1 VSAAVSSLPWGLWA
15 RQIAGIM
22 RLEVRK
28 NFWGM
33 RALPMYSLA
42 LAPAL
47 IMTIRLAFPLKS
59 QDVGFAS
66 VVYAGLFQTFYLRLA
81 VFFGSVGVFTSLFR
95 GDLLEKSLHYYLLMP
110 VRREVLTIGKY
121 VSGLV
126 ATLVLF
132 TAGTALS
139 FVLMYLPYG
148 SQRAGR
154 FFFEGP
160 GLEHLSS
167 YLGVT
172 VLACLGYGAVF
183 LLMGLLVNNPMIP
196 AALVLAWES
205 IHFLLP
211 PALRKISVIHYLLSL
226 CPVPAP
232 QGPLALMVEPTPAWI
247 AIPAL
252 LLLTAVLL
260 AAASLRARRL
270 EITYAAD

>member
-28 NFWGM
+28 NFWGK
-33 RALPMYSLA
+33 RALPMYFLA

-160 GLEHLSS
+160 GLEHLWS